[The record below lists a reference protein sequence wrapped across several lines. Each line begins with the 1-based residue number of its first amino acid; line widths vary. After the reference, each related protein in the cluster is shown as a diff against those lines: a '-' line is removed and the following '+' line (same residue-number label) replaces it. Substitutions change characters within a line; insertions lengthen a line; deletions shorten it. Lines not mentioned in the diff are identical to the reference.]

1 MIKAR
6 NLIALPLV
14 SLALLSCSGPSL
26 SSAEAYDVLSG
37 IRAHIASSAYKAP
50 TEFEYFVRTVEP
62 ESVQVKTIIY
72 SLPRHFYCDVD
83 HYSYTEG
90 VKLFTVDCSQ
100 KTYSVVEYTTDLE
113 AESAWENINKG
124 YQIDYSASIIA
135 SYASSLTLSPFEAEG
150 ASLEIHSKNKLSI
163 SIDGRRSKKGDGEA
177 RKIVISD
184 GYLTADVRHSSSK
197 SWVETGLAYG
207 SFQIVKP
214 VIRDYKL
221 VE

>member
-14 SLALLSCSGPSL
+14 SLTLLSCSGPSL

-62 ESVQVKTIIY
+62 EFVQVKTII
-72 SLPRHFYCDVD
+72 
-83 HYSYTEG
+83 YSYTEG

-113 AESAWENINKG
+113 AESAWENINKS